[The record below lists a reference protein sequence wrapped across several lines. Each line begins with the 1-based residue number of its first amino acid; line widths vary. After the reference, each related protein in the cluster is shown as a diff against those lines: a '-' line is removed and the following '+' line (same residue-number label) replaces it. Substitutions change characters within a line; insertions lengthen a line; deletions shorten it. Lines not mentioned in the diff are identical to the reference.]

1 MRCSFRVKA
10 VVLLLPTQ
18 MENNMEVSGK
28 VTVIEGLVSQ
38 CIVGRYQL
46 CTPLRMALSLLALA
60 AEKRCPRTL
69 LREETLL
76 KHSPVITWILAL
88 KNVHVIQLKI
98 LR

>member
-10 VVLLLPTQ
+10 VMLLLPTQ
-18 MENNMEVSGK
+18 MENNMEISKK
-28 VTVIEGLVSQ
+28 VAVIEGLVSQ

-46 CTPLRMALSLLALA
+46 CTPLRMALSLLALT
-60 AEKRCPRTL
+60 AEKQCPRTL
-69 LREETLL
+69 LREKTLI